1 MKKMIYVLLVL
12 AMFLSACA
20 PAQTSPTPAPAN
32 TAEAAAPAAT
42 QAVSPTAVPATEAP
56 TAVPVAQST
65 IQDLSFTWYKNYD
78 WYAAEKWAAENESE
92 IWIKNKYNV
101 NITYMDA
108 GGSASTKIATMMVDS
123 KYPDVIS
130 LDRDQTLTTLID
142 AGALVPLDDYVEGSY
157 LQKYL
162 GNEMIDMFRAKDGH
176 LYVYPNWA
184 APMGTAGGNQGYIVQ
199 NKWYTKVG
207 SPALKTNDDL
217 YNYLT
222 ALKAKFP
229 NVTPLQIGVNM
240 AGIAVIYAGFNEAN
254 NPGYMASQLYRDG
267 DKLGGILSDPSY
279 QQALL
284 FVNKLYREKLVTQDM
299 FTMTTDDYNQRM
311 ANGNYGIAVI
321 DDVFSSDWG
330 APFVEK
336 QKADPE
342 LSTTVIDP
350 IVNTGVTMENVKTN
364 WGSAMGWN
372 VATISKDAKN
382 PKNIFQYFDYIFGPM
397 GSLLTTYGAP
407 GDKGYWQEKLGEN
420 DMPVMNPSYLTATTA
435 EIDAKWMGSNWTAN
449 TGYMNT
455 LTYYNYDKTGKAT
468 QIVKDQLAHT
478 WNHFVDATELVNIIP
493 DPATDMGILYQNIQT
508 LYTTA
513 IPEIINAKSEADAK
527 TAIDANIKKLNDA
540 GLQKLLDWQT
550 AVWKQ
555 NMQTLGKK

>member
-1 MKKMIYVLLVL
+1 MKKMIYLVL
-12 AMFLSACA
+12 TMALLLGACA
-20 PAQTSPTPAPAN
+20 PTQASPTAAN
-32 TAEAAAPAAT
+32 TAEAAAPTAMEAAT
-42 QAVSPTAVPATEAP
+42 PTAAPATEVP
-56 TAVPVAQST
+56 TAVPVTQASF
-65 IQDLSFTWYKNYD
+65 QDLSFTWYKNYD
-78 WYAAEKWAAENESE
+78 WYAAEKWASSNEGE
-92 IWIKNKYNV
+92 IWLKNKFNV

-108 GGSASTKIATMMVDS
+108 GGAASTKIATMMVDS

-130 LDRDQTLTTLID
+130 LDRDQTLTSLID
-142 AGALVPLDDYVEGSY
+142 AGALVSLDDYIEGSN

-162 GNEMIDMFRAKDGH
+162 GKEMIDMFRAKDGH

-184 APMGTAGGNQGYIVQ
+184 SPVGTAGGNQGYIVQ

-207 SPALKTNDDL
+207 SPVLKTNDDL
-217 YNYLT
+217 YKYLT
-222 ALKAKFP
+222 AIKAKFP
-229 NVTPLQIGVNM
+229 KVTPLQIGVNL
-240 AGIAVIYAGFNEAN
+240 AGIGVVYAGFNEGN
-254 NPGYMASQLYRDG
+254 NPGYMASHLYRNG
-267 DKLGGILSDPSY
+267 DQLGGILADPSY
-279 QQALL
+279 QQTLL
-284 FVNKLYREKLVTQDM
+284 FINKLYREKLITQDM
-299 FTMTTDDYNQRM
+299 FTMTTDDFNQRM

-330 APFVEK
+330 TPFVEK

-350 IVNTGVTMENVKTN
+350 IVNSGINLDKVTTN

-372 VATISKDAKN
+372 VAAISKDAKN
-382 PKNIFQYFDYIFGPM
+382 PKDIFAYFDYIYGPM
-397 GSLLTTYGAP
+397 GSLLTSYGAP

-449 TGYMNT
+449 SGYMNK
-455 LTYYNYDKTGKAT
+455 LTYYNYQKTGKAT

-493 DPATDMGILYQNIQT
+493 DPSTDMGILYKNIEG

-527 TAIDANIKKLNDA
+527 AAIDANIKKLNDA

-550 AVWKQ
+550 GVWKT
-555 NMQTLGKK
+555 NLQTLGKK